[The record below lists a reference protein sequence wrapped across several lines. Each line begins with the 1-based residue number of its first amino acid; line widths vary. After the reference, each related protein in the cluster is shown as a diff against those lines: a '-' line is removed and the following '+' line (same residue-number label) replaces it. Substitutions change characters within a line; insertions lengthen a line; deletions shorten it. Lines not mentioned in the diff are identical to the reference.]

1 MLLEKMV
8 DFSLMFFPFS
18 VVLYFGKSVAT
29 EILWRRKKRLNKK
42 WLFYFFMKKNIKKNI
57 EFLLIKQKIEYFLT
71 KRFWMSPKKTIMFSF
86 SLKTNLFKNNSVF
99 KNVKFQK

>member
-18 VVLYFGKSVAT
+18 VVLYFDKSVAT
-29 EILWRRKKRLNKK
+29 EILRRRKKRLNKN
-42 WLFYFFMKKNIKKNI
+42 WLFYFFMKKNIKKNV

-71 KRFWMSPKKTIMFSF
+71 KRFWMSPKK
-86 SLKTNLFKNNSVF
+86 
-99 KNVKFQK
+99 Q